1 MEDNFWK
8 EASMKIDSLLNNPVK
23 LKNEDLL
30 IEQLEDI
37 SNISFTKQVS
47 CNYKSKFSSFNN
59 KYTNYKPLFMTVLKN
74 SQNIL
79 VHNRMRIG
87 RSPSPMP
94 KFKPLYQKRIKLP
107 NILEIYGKR
116 AGFSFMPVST
126 SPYKIKKFI
135 IGLYEKYSLLH
146 QNLAEKDGN
155 IRLEGIMD
163 YLAKQNNMKKCI
175 PRNKTPTPRLA
186 SSKNS
191 KKSPR
196 YAFNETGHANYIQE
210 HAQEILVKDI

>member
-1 MEDNFWK
+1 MGDNFWK
-8 EASMKIDSLLNNPVK
+8 EASLKIDGLLKNPVK

-37 SNISFTKQVS
+37 SSISFTKQIS

-94 KFKPLYQKRIKLP
+94 KIKPFYEKRIKLP

-116 AGFSFMPVST
+116 AGFSFLPGST
-126 SPYKIKKFI
+126 SPSKIKKFI
-135 IGLYEKYSLLH
+135 LELYEKYSLLH
-146 QNLAEKDGN
+146 QNLAETDGN

-163 YLAKQNNMKKCI
+163 YLVKQGKMKKTI

-186 SSKNS
+186 SSKIS
-191 KKSPR
+191 KKNHR
-196 YAFNETGHANYIQE
+196 YIHHETGHANYIQE
-210 HAQEILVKDI
+210 HAQEILVKII